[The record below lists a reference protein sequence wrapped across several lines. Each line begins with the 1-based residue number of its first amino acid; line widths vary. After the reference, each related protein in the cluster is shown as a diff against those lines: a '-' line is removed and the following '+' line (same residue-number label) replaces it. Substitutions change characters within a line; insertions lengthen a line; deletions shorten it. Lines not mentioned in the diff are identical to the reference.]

1 MKKSNLLKTFIIL
14 QNKNF
19 ELHNLLDDNW
29 SSSDTYH
36 RMYVFLKK
44 VGFESSESHLIL
56 GSLIATLGQYSE
68 AIVFTPET
76 NLDDI
81 IIPDSNDRQIDG
93 KEYGRYVNDI
103 VYVIPETYSELQA
116 RVVVE
121 FGLHGE
127 FDQEVVDSEY
137 EYEDGD
143 IDYDSIEII

>member
-19 ELHNLLDDNW
+19 ELHDLVDNNW
-29 SSSDTYH
+29 RSSETYH
-36 RMYVFLKK
+36 KMYVFLTKI
-44 VGFESSESHLIL
+44 GFETSESHMIL

-103 VYVIPETYSELQA
+103 VYVVPETYSDLQA
-116 RVVVE
+116 RVTVE
-121 FGLHGE
+121 FDLHSQ
-127 FDQEVVDSEY
+127 FDQEIVDSEY
-137 EYEDGD
+137 EYQDGD
-143 IDYDSIEII
+143 VDYDSVEII

>member
-19 ELHNLLDDNW
+19 ELHDLVDNSW
-29 SSSDTYH
+29 RSSDTYH
-36 RMYVFLKK
+36 RMYVFLRK
-44 VGFESSESHLIL
+44 VGFETSESHMIL

-68 AIVFTPET
+68 TIVFTPET

-103 VYVIPETYSELQA
+103 VYVIPETYSDLQA

-121 FGLHGE
+121 FGLSGE

-137 EYEDGD
+137 DYEDGD
-143 IDYDSIEII
+143 VDYDSVEII